1 MKSLAAL
8 LSLAVLAPYAAAAD
22 GSGTQ
27 APTQSP
33 STQSPGTQSPGTQ
46 SPSTPGTRPPSNTS
60 SPDGQTPSMENPGS
74 TQSPNPTPGTEF
86 PSQQNP
92 TAPNQTGPQA
102 QRSRQQVLNDVRAS
116 VIQMPPAGQAGSTTG
131 TQPMPIQ
138 DLRVFRRNGKIV
150 LTGTVRSQAEKDAAG
165 TRASQRAGGQEIL
178 NQLQVK

>member
-1 MKSLAAL
+1 MKTLAAL
-8 LSLAVLAPYAAAAD
+8 LSLGIFAAYAAAAD
-22 GSGTQ
+22 SSGAS

-33 STQSPGTQSPGTQ
+33 STQSPGIQSPGTQ
-46 SPSTPGTRPPSNTS
+46 SPTTQGTRPPSNSS

-74 TQSPNPTPGTEF
+74 AQSPSQTPGTEF
-86 PSQQNP
+86 PSPQNP

-116 VIQMPPAGQAGSTTG
+116 VIQLPPAGQAGSTTG

-138 DLRVFRRNGKIV
+138 DLRVFRRSGKIV

-178 NQLQVK
+178 NQLQIK